1 MLRRLITIVLLITC
15 ILSSGFSSDTVPV
28 LPDNAPA
35 PSFGDFSAE
44 GMELTSALSASDFPD
59 ADSYMAYMFLLSYAG
74 LMNREGQGG
83 LVCYDSK
90 GDWITSWRM
99 EGTPEDF
106 LIRMPR
112 STLVIP
118 QVFPAPVASVLFAS
132 IGDLASSRAIEG
144 ATSPEDAVIVFS
156 VWKIYG
162 ETILRDPVYTLSEMV
177 IDSRI
182 YAHGLEP
189 SDFFALYKDATGTS
203 EEEFIAS
210 AKDSRLSADQ
220 IIEDAMSVIRRHE
233 TETETRTFL
242 YILIGISIS
251 VVLITVLMIFLS
263 LSVRKR
269 LSDYNTGEDKNSIDE
284 NTDDAKEGKH
294 AEQSTDEQADELRY
308 YGDNKGQ

>member
-1 MLRRLITIVLLITC
+1 MLKRLITIALLMAC
-15 ILSSGFSSDTVPV
+15 VLSSGFSSDTVPV

-35 PSFGDFSAE
+35 PSFGDFSVE
-44 GMELTSALSASDFPD
+44 GMELTAPLSASDFPD
-59 ADSYMAYMFLLSYAG
+59 TDSYMAYMFLLSYAG

-90 GDWITSWRM
+90 GEWITSWSM
-99 EGTPEDF
+99 DGTPEDF
-106 LIRMPR
+106 LIHMPR

-144 ATSPEDAVIVFS
+144 ATTPEDAVIVFS

-162 ETILRDPVYTLSEMV
+162 ETILRNPVYTLSEKA

-182 YAHGLEP
+182 CAHGLEP
-189 SDFFALYKDATGTS
+189 SDFFESYKKATGIS

-210 AKDSRLSADQ
+210 AKDSRFSADQ
-220 IIEDAMSVIRRHE
+220 IIEDAMSVIQRHE
-233 TETETRTFL
+233 TENETRSFL

-269 LSDYNTGEDKNSIDE
+269 LSDYNTGEDENGIEE

-294 AEQSTDEQADELRY
+294 AEHCTDEQEDGLR
-308 YGDNKGQ
+308 NH

>member
-1 MLRRLITIVLLITC
+1 MLKRLITIALLMAC
-15 ILSSGFSSDTVPV
+15 VLSSGFSSDTVPV

-35 PSFGDFSAE
+35 PAFGDFSAE
-44 GMELTSALSASDFPD
+44 GMELTAALSASDFPD
-59 ADSYMAYMFLLSYAG
+59 TDSYMAYMFLLSYAG

-90 GDWITSWRM
+90 GEWITSWRM
-99 EGTPEDF
+99 DGTPENF

-144 ATSPEDAVIVFS
+144 ATTPEDAVIVFS

-162 ETILRDPVYTLSEMV
+162 ETVLRDPVYTLSEKA
-177 IDSRI
+177 IASRI
-182 YAHGLEP
+182 SAHGLEP
-189 SDFFALYKDATGTS
+189 SVFFASYKEATGIS
-203 EEEFIAS
+203 EEEFITS
-210 AKDSRLSADQ
+210 ARDSRLSADQ
-220 IIEDAMSVIRRHE
+220 IIEDAMSVIQRHE
-233 TETETRTFL
+233 TKTETRTFL
-242 YILIGISIS
+242 YILIGISVS

-269 LSDYNTGEDKNSIDE
+269 LSDYNTGEDENGIEE
-284 NTDDAKEGKH
+284 NTGDAKEGKH
-294 AEQSTDEQADELRY
+294 AELNTD
-308 YGDNKGQ
+308 

>member
-1 MLRRLITIVLLITC
+1 MLKRLITIALLMAC
-15 ILSSGFSSDTVPV
+15 VLSSGFSSDTIPV

-44 GMELTSALSASDFPD
+44 GMELTAALSASDFPD
-59 ADSYMAYMFLLSYAG
+59 TDSYMAYMFLLSYAG

-83 LVCYDSK
+83 LVCYNSK
-90 GDWITSWRM
+90 GGWITSWRM
-99 EGTPEDF
+99 DGTPEDF

-144 ATSPEDAVIVFS
+144 ATTPEEAVIVFS

-189 SDFFALYKDATGTS
+189 SDFFASYKEATGIS
-203 EEEFIAS
+203 EEEFITS

-220 IIEDAMSVIRRHE
+220 VIEDAMSIIQRHE
-233 TETETRTFL
+233 METETRTFL

-251 VVLITVLMIFLS
+251 VVFITVLMIFLS

-269 LSDYNTGEDKNSIDE
+269 LSDYNTGEDENGNDE
-284 NTDDAKEGKH
+284 NTGDAKEGKH
-294 AEQSTDEQADELRY
+294 AELNTDEQENGLR
-308 YGDNKGQ
+308 NH